1 MQNEGPKDNFESI
14 FQIKCSNIL
23 DGDNLALFYPKRSC
37 IPTELHQA
45 FLTAEQFKYCLG
57 LELGAGCSSL
67 CHLRH
72 LSGLIL
78 PLCWVSSFGVHYKEF
93 PHILYWR

>member
-45 FLTAEQFKYCLG
+45 FLTAVLAEMFA
-57 LELGAGCSSL
+57 E
-67 CHLRH
+67 
-72 LSGLIL
+72 
-78 PLCWVSSFGVHYKEF
+78 
-93 PHILYWR
+93 